1 MSPYVEIDKA
11 LFALEDPDKPT
22 LDEILAEGLIV
33 RHFTSGA
40 INAKEFHWYSARL
53 LDVSRRRKEIQ

>member
-1 MSPYVEIDKA
+1 YVEIDKA
-11 LFALEDPDKPT
+11 LFTLEEPDKPA

-40 INAKEFHWYSARL
+40 INAEEFHWYSARL

>member
-1 MSPYVEIDKA
+1 VSPYVEIDKA
-11 LFALEDPDKPT
+11 LFAIEDPDKPLIDET
-22 LDEILAEGLIV
+22 LTEGLIV

-40 INAKEFHWYSARL
+40 INAEEFHWYSARL